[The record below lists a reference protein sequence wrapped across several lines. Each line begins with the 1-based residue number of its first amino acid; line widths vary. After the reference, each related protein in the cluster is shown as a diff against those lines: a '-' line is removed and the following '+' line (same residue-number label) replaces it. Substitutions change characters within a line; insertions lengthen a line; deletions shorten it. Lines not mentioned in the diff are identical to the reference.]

1 MAKAAITK
9 KISVNAEGILNLD
22 EDKMSLEITDG
33 EIIDLCELLADFNGQ
48 PIKFSV
54 NYIEDYE

>member
-9 KISVNAEGILNLD
+9 KISLAAEGILNLD
-22 EDKMSLEITDG
+22 NENISLEITDG
-33 EIIDLCELLADFNGQ
+33 EIVDLCDLLSDFNGQ

-54 NYIEDYE
+54 NYSEDYE

>member
-9 KISVNAEGILNLD
+9 KISVVAEGILNLD
-22 EDKMSLEITDG
+22 DGNMMLETSNGQINM
-33 EIIDLCELLADFNGQ
+33 CALLADFDGQ

-54 NYIEDYE
+54 NYSEDYE

>member
-9 KISVNAEGILNLD
+9 KISLTAEGILNVD
-22 EDKMSLEITDG
+22 EDGIHLEIPDG
-33 EIIDLCELLADFNGQ
+33 EVVNFYDLLSDFNGQ

-54 NYIEDYE
+54 NYSEDYE

>member
-1 MAKAAITK
+1 MAKAAVTK
-9 KISVNAEGILNLD
+9 KISLTAEGILNLD
-22 EDKMSLEITDG
+22 EGDIVLETKDG
-33 EIIDLCELLADFNGQ
+33 TNVNLYDLLYDFNGQ

>member
-9 KISVNAEGILNLD
+9 KISLNAEGILNLD
-22 EDKMSLEITDG
+22 DNNMSLEITDG
-33 EIIDLCELLADFNGQ
+33 EIVNLCDLLSDFNGQ

-54 NYIEDYE
+54 NYSEDYE

>member
-9 KISVNAEGILNLD
+9 KISLAAEGILNLD
-22 EDKMSLEITDG
+22 EDKLSLEITDG
-33 EIIDLCELLADFNGQ
+33 EIVNLCDLLSDFDGQ

-54 NYIEDYE
+54 NYHEDYE